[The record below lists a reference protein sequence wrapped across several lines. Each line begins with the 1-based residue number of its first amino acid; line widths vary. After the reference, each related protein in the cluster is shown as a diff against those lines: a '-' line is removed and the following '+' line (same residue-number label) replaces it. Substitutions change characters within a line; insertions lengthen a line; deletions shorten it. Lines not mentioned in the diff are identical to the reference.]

1 LFEFERFMDK
11 REAILV
17 RLCDVAAG
25 IPSVRT
31 VVRNQDELSEHA
43 RPAIAVFDGDEAADE
58 RFDQPAHSGRAPNLI
73 EMTPEMLI
81 LLGALPERIGT
92 AINELRAKLAKAVL
106 LDAQLAAL
114 VGPNGRVRYVGCS
127 THLGQ
132 GRSMEGSMGV
142 QFAFAYV
149 LRPEQL

>member
-1 LFEFERFMDK
+1 MDK
-11 REAILV
+11 REAILQ
-17 RLCDVAAG
+17 RLLEIAAAVPG
-25 IPSVRT
+25 IVT
-31 VVRNQDELSEHA
+31 TVRNQDELSEHA

-58 RFDQPAHSGRAPNLI
+58 RFDQPAHSGRAPNVI
-73 EMTPEMLI
+73 EMTPEVLI
-81 LLGALPERIGT
+81 LLGALPERVG
-92 AINELRAKLAKAVL
+92 AALNELRAKLVKAVL
-106 LDAQLAAL
+106 MDAQLAA
-114 VGPNGRVRYVGCS
+114 VAGPNGRVRYVGCS